1 MQDRE
6 RKCRKRLRDGVCVD
20 CGPQRGEEDLRI
32 RMVLDDG
39 ISNVSLLLS
48 KEPAE
53 NFLGMTQAEVSEM
66 ISRDGQDSFL
76 SSVREKALG
85 RGVSVNG
92 LALIDDQGAMLL
104 ADSVQ
109 DDGINAAK
117 AADNVIE
124 RWEVVM

>member
-1 MQDRE
+1 
-6 RKCRKRLRDGVCVD
+6 
-20 CGPQRGEEDLRI
+20 
-32 RMVLDDG
+32 MVLDDG

-109 DDGINAAK
+109 DDGINASK
-117 AADNVIE
+117 AAENVIE